1 MTTSHGL
8 QKGMKSQLKG
18 VSQNSFEEQLAK
30 LMAKKDEKRP
40 PLTVN
45 EGIEDLIPNGE
56 AIEGPMNKVK
66 LWKGDADNDWKVYD
80 LISMRSTAELARKQ
94 MQEDKTK
101 AVETT
106 AYRFLYIIS
115 DELREACSGCD

>member
-1 MTTSHGL
+1 MTTSHAL

-66 LWKGDADNDWKVYD
+66 LWKGDADNDWKVYEY
-80 LISMRSTAELARKQ
+80 A
-94 MQEDKTK
+94 
-101 AVETT
+101 
-106 AYRFLYIIS
+106 
-115 DELREACSGCD
+115 